1 MKEDCWFGVRERKP
15 KSICERN
22 KELDGVILLKVKT
35 NSRKGRREINK
46 QLTKKKDVTV
56 EVSA

>member
-22 KELDGVILLKVKT
+22 RVGWGHIAEGKNKFTK
-35 NSRKGRREINK
+35 REEGN
-46 QLTKKKDVTV
+46 
-56 EVSA
+56 